1 MEPCSMLCGNLNG
14 SGVMGKMDTYV
25 CIAESLHSSPETI
38 ITLLIRHTQI
48 QNKMFLKLIKYITLF
63 LKIIGYIFWQCNDII
78 SVMYQLTFDGNRV
91 YASFQQVVNSILEN
105 SDILGEGQW
114 ITSSGVS
121 TRNQPMNR

>member
-25 CIAESLHSSPETI
+25 CMAESLHSSPETI
-38 ITLLIRHTQI
+38 ITLLIRHTRI
-48 QNKMFLKLIKYITLF
+48 QNKIFLKLIKYITLF

-78 SVMYQLTFDGNRV
+78 SVMHQLTFDGNRV

-121 TRNQPMNR
+121 TRNQPINR

>member
-25 CIAESLHSSPETI
+25 CMAESLHSSPETI
-38 ITLLIRHTQI
+38 ITLLIRHTRI
-48 QNKMFLKLIKYITLF
+48 QNKIFPKLIKYITLF

-78 SVMYQLTFDGNRV
+78 SVMHQLTFDGNRV
-91 YASFQQVVNSILEN
+91 YASFQQVANSILEN
-105 SDILGEGQW
+105 SDILGEGHW